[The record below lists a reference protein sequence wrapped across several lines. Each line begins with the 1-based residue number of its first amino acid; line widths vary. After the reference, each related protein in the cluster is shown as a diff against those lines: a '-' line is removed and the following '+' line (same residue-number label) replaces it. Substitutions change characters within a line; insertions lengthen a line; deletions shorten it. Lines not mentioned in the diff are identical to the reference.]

1 MTRTEAI
8 IIFFSKTVAP
18 LLIAL
23 LLYTIMSN
31 IFVED
36 GVKDWMMI
44 WVGCGLP
51 YGFRRMGLII
61 PSGSQAGVMFLV
73 SLFFGGLFGGFVLIW
88 KLIVAVYYI
97 PVTFYRLIVW
107 R

>member
-1 MTRTEAI
+1 MTKADTI
-8 IIFFSKTVAP
+8 IIFIKKTVIP
-18 LLIAL
+18 ILIAL

-51 YGFRRMGLII
+51 YGLRHMGLII
-61 PSGSQAGVMFLV
+61 PTGSQAGVLFLV
-73 SLFFGGLFGGFVLIW
+73 GLLFSGLFGGFVLVW
-88 KLIVAVYYI
+88 KLIVAVCYV
-97 PVTFYRLIVW
+97 PVTIYRLIVW

>member
-1 MTRTEAI
+1 MTRADSI
-8 IIFFSKTVAP
+8 IIFFKKTVFP
-18 LLIAL
+18 ILIAL

-31 IFVED
+31 IFEKD

-61 PSGSQAGVMFLV
+61 PTGSQAGVMFLV

-97 PVTFYRLIVW
+97 PVTIYRLIFW